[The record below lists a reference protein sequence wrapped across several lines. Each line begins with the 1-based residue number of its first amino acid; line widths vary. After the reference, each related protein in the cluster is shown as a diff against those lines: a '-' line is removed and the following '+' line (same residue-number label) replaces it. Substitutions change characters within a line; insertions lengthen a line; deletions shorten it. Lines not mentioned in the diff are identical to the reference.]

1 MDEEEVTES
10 LCLPRRSICIICSQ
24 PRSLATRL
32 ALKPLLNLRTWALA
46 ALSIR
51 NPRFSPSLER
61 PVAG

>member
-10 LCLPRRSICIICSQ
+10 LCLPRRSICSQ